1 MTQDLIDPPR
11 EDEAETFTLEPRIAD
26 AQAMAEVGEQV
37 QRHRARRQVLT
48 TAGVLALVSV
58 AALILLLTIT
68 GGETLDS
75 SEADSTVI
83 SQPEVTDALLR
94 NADGEG
100 SLELQLLYAPDWY
113 YNWSGR
119 PEPVTDGSPTMAFLL
134 FETTHIEDHPSALPD
149 LTIMTRSGSYAPTEI
164 SIISDSPHHR
174 ASQVLF
180 SAEDADG
187 NLIVDEDE
195 TMIVAGSWDNGTD
208 VTMEWNQPIPFGL
221 GVLNPTDATTTT
233 SNFSMPALSLGAVA
247 AIFSGMLAALT
258 PCLLLLTAYY
268 TSVLSSN
275 AAAGV
280 GRSVAERRMLM
291 TGLFFVGGFTAVYT
305 AGGVIAGYV
314 AASVSRSE
322 SVGSYARPVSIIAGV
337 AVVLMGIRMA
347 SQARVPVACKLPVF
361 NRPTQTGWVA
371 SAVMGSTFAV
381 GCLSCFS
388 ATVLTAL
395 LLYAGASGSPI
406 AGGLIMLMFSAG
418 VGVIFLLAAFLMAR
432 AAPVAKWLTK
442 AQPVIG
448 AVSAVVMIALGALM
462 ITYKFHT
469 VTGYLFKVWS

>member
-1 MTQDLIDPPR
+1 MNNDLLDAGL
-11 EDEAETFTLEPRIAD
+11 EDEAETFTLEPRLAD
-26 AQAMAEVGEQV
+26 TATMVEVGEQV
-37 QRHRARRQVLT
+37 QRQRARRQVFT
-48 TAGVLALVSV
+48 MAGVLALVTV

-68 GGETLDS
+68 GGEELDS
-75 SEADSTVI
+75 TEADSTVI

-94 NADGEG
+94 TADGEG
-100 SLELQLLYAPDWY
+100 SLELQLLYTPDWY
-113 YNWSGR
+113 FNWSGR
-119 PEPVTDGSPTMAFLL
+119 AEPETDGAPTMAFFM
-134 FETTHIEDHPSALPD
+134 FETTHIEDHPVALPD
-149 LTIMTRSGSYAPTEI
+149 LSIVTRSGSYAPTEI
-164 SIISDSPHHR
+164 RIISDSSHHR
-174 ASQVLF
+174 DSQVLF

-187 NLIVDEDE
+187 DLILDDGE
-195 TMIVAGSWDNGTD
+195 TLTIQGSWDNGTNA
-208 VTMEWNQPIPFGL
+208 TMEWSQPMPFGL
-221 GVLNPTDATTTT
+221 GVLSPTDATRTTG
-233 SNFSMPALSLGAVA
+233 NFSMPALSLGAIA

-268 TSVLSSN
+268 TSVLSST

-280 GRSVAERRMLM
+280 GKAVAERRMLM

-314 AASVSRSE
+314 AASITRSE
-322 SVGSYARPVSIIAGV
+322 TVGEWARPVSIVAGV
-337 AVVLMGIRMA
+337 AVVLMGVRMA
-347 SQARVPVACKLPVF
+347 SQARVPMVCKLPVF

-418 VGVIFLLAAFLMAR
+418 VGVIFLLAAVLMAR
-432 AAPVAKWLTK
+432 AAPVAAWLTK

-469 VTGYLFKVWS
+469 VTGYLFRVWS

>member
-1 MTQDLIDPPR
+1 MNQDLLNSPL

-26 AQAMAEVGEQV
+26 PHAMAEVGEQV
-37 QRHRARRQVLT
+37 QRRRARRQVLT

-68 GGETLDS
+68 GGEKLES
-75 SEADSTVI
+75 SDADATVI

-94 NADGEG
+94 TADGEG
-100 SLELQLLYAPDWY
+100 SMEIQLLYAPDWY

-119 PEPVTDGSPTMAFLL
+119 AEPPTDGTPTMAFLL
-134 FETTHIEDHPSALPD
+134 FETTHIEDLSSTLPD
-149 LTIMTRSGSYAPTEI
+149 LAIVTRSGLYVATEI

-180 SAEDADG
+180 SAEDVDG
-187 NLIVDEDE
+187 NLILDEGE
-195 TMIVAGSWDNGTD
+195 TLAVAGSWDNGTD
-208 VTMEWNQPIPFGL
+208 LTMEWTQPLPFGL
-221 GVLNPTDATTTT
+221 GVLNPTDATATTG
-233 SNFSMPALSLGAVA
+233 NFSMPALSLGAIA

-268 TSVLSSN
+268 TSVLSST

-280 GRSVAERRMLM
+280 GKAVAERRVLM

-314 AASVSRSE
+314 AASVSRSNT
-322 SVGSYARPVSIIAGV
+322 VGTYARPVSIIAGV

-347 SQARVPVACKLPVF
+347 SQARVPVVCKLPVF

-395 LLYAGASGSPI
+395 LLFAGASGSPI
-406 AGGLIMLMFSAG
+406 VGGLIMLMFSAG

-448 AVSAVVMIALGALM
+448 AVSAVVMIVLGALM

-469 VTGYLFKVWS
+469 VTGYLFTVWS